1 MCQEFDRKGTIDGG
15 LSWLVVAAS
24 FMTQFIVIGVY
35 NVFGLLYTELLTDF
49 NESRA
54 AIGKTE
60 FVSSNT
66 RTCKN

>member
-1 MCQEFDRKGTIDGG
+1 MCQEIDRKGTIDGG

-24 FMTQFIVIGVY
+24 FMTQFIVVGVY

-54 AIGKTE
+54 AIGKIKI
-60 FVSSNT
+60 VSSNT
-66 RTCKN
+66 RT